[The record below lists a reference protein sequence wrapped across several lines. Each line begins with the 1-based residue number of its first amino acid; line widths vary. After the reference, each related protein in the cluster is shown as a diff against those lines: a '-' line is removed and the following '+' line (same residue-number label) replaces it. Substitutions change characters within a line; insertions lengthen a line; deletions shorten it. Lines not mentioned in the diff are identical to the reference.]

1 MIKLNKN
8 IEEMTPIEKANLLEG
23 LTAKTENVEYSSQ
36 VAWLGASD
44 DVKTEIK
51 GVVENTRNLFGT
63 GRINSL
69 DYDQREAAIRNYHNR
84 LDAYLSM
91 YPEYAEKEEV
101 QARHR

>member
-44 DVKTEIK
+44 DV
-51 GVVENTRNLFGT
+51 
-63 GRINSL
+63 S
-69 DYDQREAAIRNYHNR
+69 
-84 LDAYLSM
+84 
-91 YPEYAEKEEV
+91 
-101 QARHR
+101 

>member
-1 MIKLNKN
+1 MNKN

-44 DVKTEIK
+44 DVK

-91 YPEYAEKEEV
+91 YPEYAEKKEV